1 MVKNDFFRNLNHLLR
16 ELPKKERDEIL
27 VDFEEHFTI
36 GSNEGKTEEEII
48 QELGDPKDIANA
60 ELADYYATNPA
71 RQGGATSATRSLLLA
86 MVLIF
91 FNLVVVAGPAFGI
104 FFGFIGLWVGAI
116 CLVIS
121 PLLSLLSYF
130 QSGFD
135 AFLFTFFVSLACCGV
150 GLLLSIALSYI
161 GKFLWHACVGYV
173 RFNMDLITGRKRS

>member
-1 MVKNDFFRNLNHLLR
+1 MVKNEFFRNLSHLLR

-27 VDFEEHFTI
+27 ADLEEHFTI
-36 GSNEGKTEEEII
+36 GFNEGKTEEEMI

-60 ELADYYATNPA
+60 ELADYHATNPIKPTA
-71 RQGGATSATRSLLLA
+71 VTSATRSFLLA

-91 FNLVVVAGPAFGI
+91 FNLIIVLGPLLGI
-104 FFGFIGLWVGAI
+104 FFGYIGLWFGA
-116 CLVIS
+116 VSMVAS
-121 PLLSLLSYF
+121 PLLSFLSLV

-150 GLLLSIALSYI
+150 GLLLSIALIYT
-161 GKFLWHACVGYV
+161 GKYLWYACVGYY